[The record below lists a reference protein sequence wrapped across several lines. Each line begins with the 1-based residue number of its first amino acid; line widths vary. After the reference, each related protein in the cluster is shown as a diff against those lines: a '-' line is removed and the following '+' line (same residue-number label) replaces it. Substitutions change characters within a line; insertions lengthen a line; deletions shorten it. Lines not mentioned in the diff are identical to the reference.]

1 MTILNWVSILIE
13 NGVMKLD
20 MLPAKSKNIAFQ
32 KIFECVY
39 WIMEVDLSKKEL
51 GNKCKIQRIKNVA
64 FQKKFL
70 CIYEIS
76 KVDSGVNLGLDLR
89 AKVEPFKI
97 LLDLGMAQLKFGGN
111 LCDYYGI
118 FGAGPKGA

>member
-32 KIFECVY
+32 KICECVY

-64 FQKKFL
+64 FQKNFSVYMKFQ
-70 CIYEIS
+70 
-76 KVDSGVNLGLDLR
+76 K
-89 AKVEPFKI
+89 
-97 LLDLGMAQLKFGGN
+97 
-111 LCDYYGI
+111 
-118 FGAGPKGA
+118 